1 VYDEGGW
8 PVHEL
13 EDEAGFLVSV
23 EGSAGDWSALVLT
36 DDDHDRFAFYSLS
49 PVDTPPEK
57 IPAMAELLHRANH
70 GLLTATF
77 ELDHDTG
84 EVRLRTAID
93 LATLP
98 RRILEEQELLDGLVL
113 DLSAAN
119 VGVFDA
125 YLSAIVAVT
134 TSDVTPAEIVREIEG
149 PAEDED

>member
-13 EDEAGFLVSV
+13 EDETGFLVSV
-23 EGSAGDWSALVLT
+23 EGSTGDWSALVLT
-36 DDDHDRFAFYSLS
+36 DDENDRFAFYSLS
-49 PVDTPPEK
+49 PVDTPVEK

-70 GLLTATF
+70 GLLTGAF

-98 RRILEEQELLDGLVL
+98 RRIVEEQELLDGLVL

-125 YLSAIVAVT
+125 YLPAIVAVT
-134 TSDVTPAEIVREIEG
+134 MSDVAPAEIVREIED
-149 PAEDED
+149 PDEED